1 MEKDNLTWTQKEK
14 KELLKTPV
22 FTVNEIASQ
31 SPDNKTGKYIVL
43 DPPDWCVVIPEMEND
58 FLMVK
63 QWRHGEN
70 HLSIEFPGGVI
81 EKGEKPVK
89 GAERELLEETG
100 YKALEMISLGKA
112 NPNPAI
118 MSNHIHFFLA
128 RNLVPTGK
136 QHLDDDEYVNYMRI
150 PKDEVCKNFGN
161 EEYPHALMMS
171 ALLRYL
177 VWEKENLR

>member
-1 MEKDNLTWTQKEK
+1 MKKDELSWNQKEK
-14 KELLKTPV
+14 KELLKTRV
-22 FTVNEIASQ
+22 LTVTEITSE
-31 SPDNKTGKYIVL
+31 SPDNQTGKFTVL
-43 DPPDWCVVIPEMEND
+43 DAPDWCVVIPVIEND

-81 EKGEKPVK
+81 EKDEEPEK
-89 GAERELLEETG
+89 AAARELLEETG
-100 YKALEMISLGKA
+100 YKAGEMISLGKA

-118 MSNHIHFFLA
+118 MSNHIHFFVA
-128 RNLVPTGK
+128 KNLVPTGE

-161 EEYPHALMMS
+161 DEYPHALMMS

-177 VWEKENLR
+177 MHEKFN

>member
-1 MEKDNLTWTQKEK
+1 MKTDDLSWTQKKK
-14 KELLKTPV
+14 KELLQTRV
-22 FTVNEIASQ
+22 LTVTEIESE
-31 SPDNKTGKYIVL
+31 SPDHKTGNFVVL
-43 DPPDWCVVIPEMEND
+43 DAPDWCVVIPEIEND

-81 EKGEKPVK
+81 EKGEEPEK
-89 GAERELLEETG
+89 AAARELLEETG
-100 YKALEMISLGKA
+100 YKAGKMISLGKA

-118 MSNHIHFFLA
+118 MSNHIHFFAAKDLA
-128 RNLVPTGK
+128 PTGE

-150 PKDEVCKNFGN
+150 PKSEVCKNFGN
-161 EEYPHALMMS
+161 AEYPHALMMS

-177 VWEKENLR
+177 MHEKSN

>member
-1 MEKDNLTWTQKEK
+1 MKKDELSWNQKEK
-14 KELLKTPV
+14 KELLKTRV
-22 FTVNEIASQ
+22 LTVTEITSE
-31 SPDNKTGKYIVL
+31 SPDNQTGKFTVL
-43 DPPDWCVVIPEMEND
+43 DAPDWCVVIPVIEND

-81 EKGEKPVK
+81 EKGEEPEK
-89 GAERELLEETG
+89 AAARELLEETG
-100 YKALEMISLGKA
+100 YKAGEMISLGKA

-118 MSNHIHFFLA
+118 MSNHIHFFA
-128 RNLVPTGK
+128 AKNLVPTGE

-161 EEYPHALMMS
+161 DEYPHALMMS

-177 VWEKENLR
+177 MHEKFN

>member
-1 MEKDNLTWTQKEK
+1 MKTDDLSWTQKKK
-14 KELLKTPV
+14 KELLKTRV
-22 FTVNEIASQ
+22 LTVTEIESEA
-31 SPDNKTGKYIVL
+31 PDSKTGNFVVL
-43 DPPDWCVVIPEMEND
+43 DAPDWCVVIPEIEND

-81 EKGEKPVK
+81 EKGEEPEK
-89 GAERELLEETG
+89 AAARELLEETG
-100 YKALEMISLGKA
+100 YRAGKMISLGKA

-118 MSNHIHFFLA
+118 MSNHIHFFA
-128 RNLVPTGK
+128 AKNLVPTGE

-150 PKDEVCKNFGN
+150 PKSEVCKNFGN
-161 EEYPHALMMS
+161 TEYPHALMMA

-177 VWEKENLR
+177 MHEKFE